1 MLGAEFTT
9 KLRRL
14 MEAREKRDTSKAAAE
29 NAEKDYR
36 ELESELWE
44 EIAESPVEGSIK
56 IDLGEPYGK
65 VTFGVRETYYG
76 RVLDADAALEY
87 FEQTARVD
95 EFTQPKIVPARVNE
109 LVREKIESGEMDMP
123 DGIDFYARRYIAISR
138 PKG

>member
-1 MLGAEFTT
+1 MLGEEFTA

-14 MEAREKRDTSKAAAE
+14 MEAREKRDTSKIAAE
-29 NAEKDYR
+29 TAEKEYR
-36 ELESELWE
+36 ELESELWD
-44 EIAESPVEGSIK
+44 EIDESPVEGSLK

-76 RVLDADAALEY
+76 RVLDTEAALEY

-109 LVREKIESGEMDMP
+109 LVRERLEAGEPMP
-123 DGIDFYARRYIAISR
+123 DGIDFYARRYIAMSR